1 MRGMVPDPQDRPREE
16 TTDRSAELAEMLS
29 PSRDDVRRRRRRLA
43 ALAGAAARAIL
54 LGALA
59 VRELVRPKPPERRHE
74 PADEID
80 RSVYLPPIKTQKA
93 PNGEETSPFTG
104 FAVTVDTEPA
114 GAVVSIGGKVRGEA
128 PVLANVDCRGTEKVA
143 VVARKDGFR
152 PATRELACRADT
164 LVKLTLRLER

>member
-1 MRGMVPDPQDRPREE
+1 MAAMDPDLQEGQRLEEAMRRSPELAAILSQRGDPRPRW
-16 TTDRSAELAEMLS
+16 L
-29 PSRDDVRRRRRRLA
+29 RLA
-43 ALAGAAARAIL
+43 AVTLAAALVIG
-54 LGALA
+54 LGWAA
-59 VRELVRPKPPERRHE
+59 VKGFARWRGRSEQ
-74 PADEID
+74 ADEID

-104 FAVTVDTEPA
+104 FAVTVDTEPP
-114 GAVVSIGGKVRGEA
+114 GAVVSIAGKVRGEA
-128 PVLANVDCRGTEKVA
+128 PVLANVECRGTEKVP